1 VSLPSQR
8 RSGVI
13 RLTLATIAIAVTGYP
28 AQVPKQWQPPAWW
41 AQQAACI
48 RSHEGWWT
56 ANTGNGYYGAYQ
68 FLLSTWRA
76 VGGQGYPHQAS
87 PREQNYRAW
96 LNWRANGSRWGGQW
110 GTASACGLR

>member
-1 VSLPSQR
+1 
-8 RSGVI
+8 
-13 RLTLATIAIAVTGYP
+13 
-28 AQVPKQWQPPAWW
+28 VPKQWQPPAWW

-87 PREQNYRAW
+87 PREQTYRAW